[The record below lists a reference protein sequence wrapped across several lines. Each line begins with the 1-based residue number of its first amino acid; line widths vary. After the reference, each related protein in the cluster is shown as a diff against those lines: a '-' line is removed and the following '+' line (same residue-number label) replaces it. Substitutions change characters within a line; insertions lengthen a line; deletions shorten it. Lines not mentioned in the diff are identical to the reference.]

1 MESRPRRSSLL
12 AYGDADSGVDLE
24 PVRREIVR
32 PCAMALEAAR
42 HRDLKCRERSSA
54 AGRWHRRASPVGT
67 G

>member
-32 PCAMALEAAR
+32 PCAMALKADTAPRPEVPRALLGGWPMASAR
-42 HRDLKCRERSSA
+42 
-54 AGRWHRRASPVGT
+54 
-67 G
+67 